1 MKIGIIGSGYVGLVT
16 GAGLAEIGHDVCC
29 VDQDETRISRLNAG
43 GCPIYEPGLAE
54 VIASGRQAGR
64 LRFSTETREAVAG
77 REVVFIAV
85 GTPADAVGD
94 ADLSFVRAA
103 ARDIAPHLSGYA
115 VVATKST
122 VPVGTGEA
130 IASILAEHAPGKA
143 AAVASNPEFLREGCA
158 LEDFRRPDR
167 IVVGVEEARAGVVM
181 QALYRPLIRRGAR
194 LVLTDRR
201 TSEMIKYASNGL
213 LAVKIGYINE
223 ISDLCEDLDADVMR
237 VAEGMGLD
245 ARIGARCLRPGPG
258 YGGSCFPKDARA
270 LLATARKM
278 GTRLRVMAAADQ
290 ANEERKHTLAAR
302 VTDAMGDPSG
312 KTVAVLGLAF
322 KAGTDDMREAAALH
336 LVPALQAL
344 GAKVRAYD
352 PAAMAGARRL
362 LPDVDFADTP
372 YEAARQA
379 DAVIVLTEWREFA
392 DMDLDRLR
400 AVMRTPWMIDF
411 RNLFQASDVAAA
423 GLDYFSLGRSA
434 ASAIPPAFAGLG
446 GAVAGAGAP
455 LLQKPSAE

>member
-16 GAGLAEIGHDVCC
+16 AACLAEIGHDVCC
-29 VDQDETRISRLNAG
+29 VDRDEARISHLNAG
-43 GCPIYEPGLAE
+43 GCPLYEPDLAE
-54 VIASGRQAGR
+54 LIVSERDAGR
-64 LRFSTETREAVAG
+64 LRFSTETRDAVAG
-77 REVVFIAV
+77 REAVFIAV
-85 GTPADAVGD
+85 GTPSDPAGD
-94 ADLSFVRAA
+94 ADLSYVHAA
-103 ARDIAPHLSGYA
+103 ARDIAGHLTDYA

-122 VPVGTGEA
+122 VPVGTAEA
-130 IASILAEHAPGKA
+130 ISSIIAEHAPGKTV
-143 AAVASNPEFLREGCA
+143 AVVSNPEFLREGCA

-167 IVVGVEEARAGVVM
+167 IVIGVEESRARGVM
-181 QALYRPLIRRGAR
+181 QALYRPLTQRGAR

-201 TSEMIKYASNGL
+201 TSELIKYASNGL
-213 LAVKIGYINE
+213 LAIKVSYINE
-223 ISDLCEDLDADVMR
+223 ISDLCEDLDADVMM

-302 VTDAMGDPSG
+302 VTDAMGDPAG
-312 KTVAVLGLAF
+312 KTVALLGLAF
-322 KAGTDDMREAAALH
+322 KAETDDMREAAALD

-344 GAKVRAYD
+344 GARVRAYD
-352 PAAMAGARRL
+352 PAAMEGARRL
-362 LPDVDFADTP
+362 LPDIDFAETP
-372 YEAARQA
+372 YEAARLA
-379 DAVIVLTEWREFA
+379 DAVIVLTEWREFV
-392 DMDLDRLR
+392 DMDLARLR

-411 RNLFQASDVAAA
+411 RNLFQPSDVAAA

-434 ASAIPPAFAGLG
+434 ASAIPQTFGGLSG
-446 GAVAGAGAP
+446 SAAAS
-455 LLQKPSAE
+455 LLHKPSVE